1 MKNIREE
8 EGKLIIDLRLI
19 EEEGNQHYCL
29 IKNISRLLSKQVRKH
44 DGSLFFCRRC
54 LSHFPNRKKLAI
66 HDLYCSKM
74 FAPNKEKLAI
84 HDLYCSNN
92 EAIRLIVMPEVNV
105 KGIIPYIKFKNYN
118 RFMRVP
124 FVIYVEFESL
134 TDPIDT
140 CELSSDKSF
149 TKQYQKQKPRRF
161 CFHIGLLR

>member
-1 MKNIREE
+1 MVQFMIYTA
-8 EGKLIIDLRLI
+8 
-19 EEEGNQHYCL
+19 Q
-29 IKNISRLLSKQVRKH
+29 
-44 DGSLFFCRRC
+44 RC
-54 LSHFPNRKKLAI
+54 LSHF
-66 HDLYCSKM
+66 
-74 FAPNKEKLAI
+74 PNKEKLAI

-92 EAIRLIVMPEVNV
+92 EAIRLIVMPEVNG

>member
-1 MKNIREE
+1 MIYTA
-8 EGKLIIDLRLI
+8 
-19 EEEGNQHYCL
+19 Q
-29 IKNISRLLSKQVRKH
+29 
-44 DGSLFFCRRC
+44 RC
-54 LSHFPNRKKLAI
+54 LNHF
-66 HDLYCSKM
+66 
-74 FAPNKEKLAI
+74 PNKEKLAI

-92 EAIRLIVMPEVNV
+92 EAIRLIVMPEVNG

-149 TKQYQKQKPRRF
+149 TKQYKKQKPRRF
-161 CFHIGLLR
+161 CSHIGLLR